1 MRVLFVTTSYPSAE
15 DPTGEF
21 VREHALAAAE
31 HADITVLHLAR
42 EERFGLEKIDGE
54 PLPTYR
60 SGFPRRPA
68 AAGLLAAAAAAWP
81 RLPRHDLVHAHF
93 FLAGAAAALLDR
105 RPLVIS
111 EHWSVFLPEDPLTL
125 TPPLRAAARFAFSR
139 ARFVLPVS
147 CALERGILATA
158 PGARTSVV
166 RNAVDTSLF
175 HPQGEHDPGFL
186 LSVGMF
192 YEAKGHDLLLSALE
206 EVVAVRPDVTL
217 ALVGDG
223 DLRPALERRAAGLPV
238 TFCGVIPKPA
248 VAELLR
254 RADVFALPSRFE
266 TSGVAAIE
274 ALASGVPV
282 VGTPVAAIP
291 ELIGPENGVLA
302 GPDGLAAAILAG
314 LTREFDRAAIAADA
328 SEHYGRTTIG
338 NQLADIYRRA
348 MDVA

>member
-1 MRVLFVTTSYPSAE
+1 
-15 DPTGEF
+15 
-21 VREHALAAAE
+21 
-31 HADITVLHLAR
+31 
-42 EERFGLEKIDGE
+42 
-54 PLPTYR
+54 
-60 SGFPRRPA
+60 
-68 AAGLLAAAAAAWP
+68 
-81 RLPRHDLVHAHF
+81 
-93 FLAGAAAALLDR
+93 
-105 RPLVIS
+105 
-111 EHWSVFLPEDPLTL
+111 
-125 TPPLRAAARFAFSR
+125 
-139 ARFVLPVS
+139 
-147 CALERGILATA
+147 
-158 PGARTSVV
+158 VV